1 MRDSLPKHL
10 PEHLPE
16 LRLELPHFSGNL
28 EGIALALRAG
38 TLTPA
43 DVPLYHLAKQ
53 ALERFQILRRLD
65 PERAA
70 EALPQMAVVVLL
82 KARLL
87 LPKTPTLEPEAGDP
101 DPLEEVLESVSRL
114 AELEGWVT
122 FLSQRRFER
131 KNIVAA
137 PPLELSLPRRER
149 DEKSRNR
156 GLLRLL
162 EVARQTVREVK
173 LEDLVRDRT
182 TLTDAYQILVS
193 FANRFKRFF
202 FSKITVT
209 DWAERT
215 VYFTAL
221 LEGIKVGQLEGH
233 QESPYSDIEIKAQ
246 INVVA
251 NIEINR
257 TPQP

>member
-1 MRDSLPKHL
+1 MRDSLPEPL
-10 PEHLPE
+10 PELLPE

-38 TLTPA
+38 TLVPA
-43 DVPLYHLAKQ
+43 DVPLYNLAKQ

-82 KARLL
+82 KTRLL
-87 LPKTPTLEPEAGDP
+87 LPKTPIADLEEEEVGF

-122 FLSQRRFER
+122 FLSQRRSER
-131 KNIVAA
+131 QNIVAA
-137 PPLELSLPRRER
+137 PPLELTLPRRER
-149 DEKSRNR
+149 DEKSRKR

-182 TLTDAYQILVS
+182 TLTDAYQILIS
-193 FANRFKRFF
+193 FANRLKRFF

-233 QESPYSDIEIKAQ
+233 QEQPYSDIEIST
-246 INVVA
+246 
-251 NIEINR
+251 EIS
-257 TPQP
+257 TEVSEMSQP